1 MEILVTELL
10 KTVKVRKEEVEKEIK
25 IYRAI
30 ARYLNEKLKNAEAK
44 LNTRELEQVIDIDLV
59 VTKRI
64 NVLEPEEVFSELAKF
79 ILKLKDIK
87 KRVEELH
94 AFYQELESEVSS

>member
-10 KTVKVRKEEVEKEIK
+10 KTVKVKKEEAEKEIK

-64 NVLEPEEVFSELAKF
+64 NVLEPEEAFSELAKF